1 MAREGSVVLLL
12 FHLPEKSPPRV
23 ATQLS
28 QRLYGRTVSTWSGKY
43 HYPRPGLLT
52 QIPHRRVGRG
62 ALVLWKRDVGKVVTL
77 LGQVGAAAEVRE
89 VKPLAEDLRELR
101 RPLR

>member
-1 MAREGSVVLLL
+1 MARIAAVVLLL
-12 FHLPEKSPPRV
+12 FQLPERSPARA
-23 ATQLS
+23 ATKLS

-62 ALVLWKRDVGKVVTL
+62 ALVLWRRDVGAVLAL
-77 LGQVGAAAEVRE
+77 LGQVGAKVEVRE
-89 VKPLAEDLRELR
+89 VTHLDEDLRELR
-101 RPLR
+101 RTPQ